1 MRRAITLWVMSLL
14 VSGCITS
21 PGYVTKGLQPNNCGT
36 PYQFKDCGSS
46 SRIGAVRPSKPLV
59 VVEELNGTTREAPAP
74 WPHDLINYS
83 QLSVPDHAP
92 LTAALREPS
101 PEGDK

>member
-1 MRRAITLWVMSLL
+1 MISLL

-21 PGYVTKGLQPNNCGT
+21 SGYVPTGLQPNNCGT
-36 PYQFKDCGSS
+36 PYQFKDCRVN
-46 SRIGAVRPSKPLV
+46 SRVGAVRPSRPLV
-59 VVEELNGTTREAPAP
+59 VVEEVIGSAREAPAP

-83 QLSVPDHAP
+83 RLSMPDHLP
-92 LTAALREPS
+92 VTTALRESS